1 MKNILKLYGNDL
13 KRIKANPIALIII
26 AGLCILPSLYAWVN
40 ILACWDP
47 YENTGTIPV
56 AVVNQDQGVTYQ
68 GKAINIGNTIV
79 TTLRTN
85 KQMGWKFVTD
95 NEADLGVV
103 DGTYFAVIEI
113 PSNFSASFVSFLTD
127 TTKKPEIIYKVDTKA
142 NPVAGKITEAAKSS
156 LVDKI
161 STNFISTVN
170 ASIFTLF
177 NKVGADAEANKSK
190 IIQWKDEII
199 QVNRNMGVILP
210 LLQDINSRSGNLS
223 SLLTEIKA
231 AMPAVDNQLNG
242 LAQINDNNSAMLKTT
257 QLTLNQS
264 FDTIDTG
271 LNNAQASVNRIHDL
285 LQSVNSSAANTS
297 TSQVNSAIGQINLE
311 LEALNSQIG
320 TISSY
325 LQKFNDFSPSG
336 NLANLIASLQSIKN
350 SLTAETNQLNSLQQQ
365 FNQANTINQTLWQQ
379 VNDTTTNLNLQIIKV
394 ANSYNASA
402 RKDLNAIGDN
412 LINAAN
418 DASNLITSAQGL
430 QTQINN
436 LMGTAIQG
444 SQLAAK
450 VSGDLR
456 SRLLEYQGIIATLS
470 DKLQMVSNNDLAQI
484 ITILQSNPEL
494 MGSYIASP
502 FNLREESIYGVPN
515 YGSAMAPVY
524 TVLALWVGTLI
535 LTSLLKTEAAYFA
548 GIETLSIREKYF
560 GKMLTFITL
569 ALVQGLIVSLGDKL
583 LLGVYSVST
592 PLMIV
597 AALVSSLTF
606 VIITYTLVSLLG
618 NLGKALAI
626 IYMIIQLAGS
636 GGTYPIQVD
645 PLILR
650 ILQPTFPF
658 TYAIALFREAMA
670 GPLISSV
677 ALDFFILILIAVIF
691 ILLGFFL
698 KKVLDERVRKFET
711 NFKLSG
717 IGE

>member
-1 MKNILKLYGNDL
+1 MKNILKLYSNDL
-13 KRIKANPIALIII
+13 KRIKSNPIALIII

-47 YENTGTIPV
+47 YENTGSIPV

-68 GKAINIGNTIV
+68 GKLINIGNTV
-79 TTLRTN
+79 VNTLKTN
-85 KQMGWKFVTD
+85 KQIGWKFVSD
-95 NEADLGVV
+95 NEANLGVV

-113 PSNFSASFVSFLTD
+113 PSNFSASFVSFLT
-127 TTKKPEIIYKVDTKA
+127 TAAKKPEIVYKVDTKTD
-142 NPVAGKITEAAKSS
+142 PVAGKITEAAKSS
-156 LVDKI
+156 LVDQI
-161 STNFISTVN
+161 STSFISTVN
-170 ASIFTLF
+170 TSIFTMF
-177 NKVGADAEANKSK
+177 NKVGADAAANKSK

-199 QVNRNMGVILP
+199 QINRNMSLILP

-223 SLLTEIKA
+223 SFLSEIQA
-231 AMPAVDNQLNG
+231 AMPGVDNQLSD

-264 FDTIDTG
+264 FDTIETG

-285 LQSVNSSAANTS
+285 LQSVNSLAANTS
-297 TSQVNSAIGQINLE
+297 ASQVNSTIGQINLE
-311 LEALNSQIG
+311 LEALNNQIS
-320 TISSY
+320 TIITY
-325 LQKFNDFSPSG
+325 LQKFNDINPSTH
-336 NLANLIASLQSIKN
+336 LAKLIASLQSIKN
-350 SLTAETNQLNSLQQQ
+350 SLTSETNQLNSLQQQ

-379 VNDTTTNLNLQIIKV
+379 LDEITTNLNSQIIQT
-394 ANSYNASA
+394 ANSYNGSA
-402 RKDLNAIGDN
+402 RKDLNAIAGN
-412 LINAAN
+412 LTNAAN

-430 QTQINN
+430 QAQINN

-456 SRLLEYQGIIATLS
+456 SRLLEYQEIISALS

-484 ITILQSNPEL
+484 LSILQSNPEL

-502 FNLREESIYGVPN
+502 FNLQEESIYGVPN

-535 LTSLLKTEAAYFA
+535 LTSLLKTETAYFE
-548 GIETLSIREKYF
+548 GIETLSLREKHF

-597 AALVSSLTF
+597 AALMSSLTF

-618 NLGKALAI
+618 NLGKALAV
-626 IYMIIQLAGS
+626 IYMIVQLAGS

-677 ALDFFILILIAVIF
+677 ALDFFMLILISVIF

-698 KKVLDERVRKFET
+698 KKVLYEHVRKFET